1 MLLAT
6 VLLLCPFPQ
15 SGDVVKSEVE
25 RPAIVSEDASKDS
38 SPAKALPSA
47 PDAKIK
53 TDTELS
59 KAADSVP
66 ATASA
71 SVEAVAPG
79 NPAPAI
85 SPIRPVRGDGASE
98 HDKKTWYALI
108 AVSSGA
114 AVLDAWSTRRAI
126 SGGYGTEANPLLRPF
141 AHSNAMYAAAQVSP
155 VVMDLIGRK
164 MMTSTHHWMRKLW
177 WAPQMAGTD
186 VSVSAAIHNLSI
198 AH

>member
-6 VLLLCPFPQ
+6 LLFLCPLPQ
-15 SGDVVKSEVE
+15 SGDVVKAEVE

-38 SPAKALPSA
+38 SSAKPLPAA
-47 PDAKIK
+47 PEAKIK
-53 TDTELS
+53 TDVEVA

-79 NPAPAI
+79 SPAPAI

-141 AHSNAMYAAAQVSP
+141 SHSNGMYAAAQVSP

-177 WAPQMAGTD
+177 WAPQMAGTN